1 MKQKLL
7 SLVVT
12 FVAMFAWAGAKAEDI
27 TVTLGLNSSYVK
39 DNVYTFT
46 DEHGVTFEL
55 KSDKLEYYEGKFGDA
70 NDALHIGNG
79 SKGKH
84 KSVNISWKAP
94 FGRDIVVKKI
104 SIKTMAISGT
114 SQTNCLIG
122 DPNSEA
128 SGSTSD
134 ANVEVQRMTLAGIFY
149 LVESAKGTDFSDG
162 AKIDYYYSNS
172 IATGNRSTYLRD
184 IQITYTL
191 SDAKVEADLT
201 INPSAEYGTFV
212 APFQVTLPEG
222 VTAYTIASATGTP
235 SADGYATFAA
245 VDGNVLP
252 ACTPVV
258 VYKEGGQETV
268 IYKGIPTTSAA
279 TVEEGYLVGVLADG
293 MTAPKNSYVIN
304 YINNHTAFYIVD
316 SESTISVPKNRCY
329 LTAQAAAA
337 AKLNFSFGNATA
349 ITPAFSTNA
358 TVSAIYNTAGARISA
373 AQKGMNIIK
382 YSDGSVK
389 KVLVK

>member
-12 FVAMFAWAGAKAEDI
+12 FVAMFAWTGVKAEDI

-46 DEHGVTFEL
+46 DEHGVTFKLSSET
-55 KSDKLEYYEGKFGDA
+55 LEYYEGKFGDA

-94 FGRDIVVKKI
+94 LGRDIVVKGI

-134 ANVEVQRMTLAGIFY
+134 ANVAVQRMTLAGIFY

-201 INPSAEYGTFV
+201 INSSAEYGTFV
-212 APFQVTLPEG
+212 APFDVTLPEG
-222 VTAYTIASATGTP
+222 VTAYTIASTTGSP
-235 SADGYATFAA
+235 AEDGVANFTAIE
-245 VDGNVLP
+245 GNVLP
-252 ACTPVV
+252 ACTPAV
-258 VYKEGGQETV
+258 VYKVGGQETV
-268 IYKGIPTTSAA
+268 IYKGVPTTTAE
-279 TVEEGYLVGVLADG
+279 TVTGANGLVGVLTDG
-293 MTAPKNSYVIN
+293 KTAPENSYVIN
-304 YINNHTAFYIVD
+304 YINDHTAFYIVKRD
-316 SESTISVPKNRCY
+316 DIKVAKNRCY
-329 LTAQAAAA
+329 LTPQAEGA
-337 AKLNFSFGNATA
+337 AKIAFSFGNPTA
-349 ITPAFSTNA
+349 VTSVNANA
-358 TVSAIYNTAGARISA
+358 TVSAIYNAAGARVSA
-373 AQKGMNIIK
+373 TQKGMNIIK